1 MAKRVGIMTLHRA
14 LNYGAV
20 WQCWAL
26 KRTCERLGYYVE
38 TIDYNPFGHYTYRGF
53 LHKRPDKAI
62 AYMLNFRNFNRFV
75 DEKLNPTIHT
85 EDHDWIV
92 QNPPKDDVYIV
103 GSDTVWCKS
112 VVGDFLNSY
121 MLDFAPENT
130 KRISYAASQGG
141 AFASN
146 ATFINEIKKFA
157 AVSLREPQFVKETEE
172 AYGGEVV
179 DVCDPSLLIKAEEYQ
194 KEEHKIRRLP
204 KHYIA
209 LFDLAADPQVII
221 AAQRIKKSTGLPIVN
236 LTGKFVKEADV
247 NYLSIS
253 PEQWLYIMHHADYVC
268 TNSFHGTAF
277 AIIFKRPFVTVAAT
291 TGGRAKTNGR
301 AENLLTQCGLMNRYV
316 TDLSQLDGMGEVDYS
331 KVEPM
336 IETYRKRSLEWL
348 KQALEK

>member
-26 KRTCERLGYYVE
+26 KRTCERLGYEVE

-62 AYMLNFRNFNRFV
+62 AYVLNFRHFNRFV

-130 KRISYAASQGG
+130 KRMSYAASQGG
-141 AFASN
+141 VFASN
-146 ATFINEIKKFA
+146 ATFVNEIKKFA

-204 KHYIA
+204 QHYIA
-209 LFDLAADPQVII
+209 LFDLAGDPQVII

-236 LTGKFVKEADV
+236 LTGQFVKEADV

-277 AIIFKRPFVTVAAT
+277 AIIFKRPFVTVVAT

-316 TDLSQLDGMGEVDYS
+316 TDLSQLDGMGEMDYS